1 MRETFNS
8 NWDNRLFLSELLD
21 INKAE
26 SSKQGQGVFFVVGDD
41 KIGAVHS
48 EPKKHENRLFFSI
61 LPGDES
67 EIEELYL
74 RWHPNEN

>member
-1 MRETFNS
+1 MREIFNS

-26 SSKQGQGVFFVVGDD
+26 SPKKEQGVFFIVGDD

-48 EPKKHENRLFFSI
+48 EPKKHENRLFFYV
-61 LPGDES
+61 LC
-67 EIEELYL
+67 LVL
-74 RWHPNEN
+74 RNVL